1 MHIPRPQPRVSDM
14 VDLRW
19 ILRMDM
25 SNMFPGEADV
35 VGPVTI
41 LQETLL

>member
-1 MHIPRPQPRVSDM
+1 MHIPRPEPRVSDM

-19 ILRMDM
+19 ILRTDI
-25 SNMFPGEADV
+25 SNIFPGEADV
-35 VGPVTI
+35 MGPVAI